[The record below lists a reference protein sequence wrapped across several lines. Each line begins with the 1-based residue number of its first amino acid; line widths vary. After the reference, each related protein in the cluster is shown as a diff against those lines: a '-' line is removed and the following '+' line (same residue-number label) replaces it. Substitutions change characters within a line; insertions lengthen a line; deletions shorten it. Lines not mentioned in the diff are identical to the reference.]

1 MTSAK
6 RFVST
11 AKKPPNRGSEH
22 LVIFCAPKDLEQ
34 TQALCAT
41 LRSHV
46 SHSAPLLCCAG
57 RYVYPLIEQLLD
69 NAVQSMI
76 MMPFDAREL
85 RQKLDEF
92 VVDHLGLTTPPP
104 DMSEWR
110 QMVERIRSPSGGPV
124 RIGVVGKYTEL
135 VDSYKSIQEAL
146 IHGGIS

>member
-1 MTSAK
+1 MSTK
-6 RFVST
+6 RRIVVAGLDT
-11 AKKPPNRGSEH
+11 PVRWIVNGCLPPDHFDIAEFDENASVASVTPVD

-57 RYVYPLIEQLLD
+57 RYVYPLIRQHLG

-85 RQKLDEF
+85 RQKLDEL
-92 VVDHLGLTTPPP
+92 DLGF
-104 DMSEWR
+104 
-110 QMVERIRSPSGGPV
+110 
-124 RIGVVGKYTEL
+124 
-135 VDSYKSIQEAL
+135 
-146 IHGGIS
+146 